1 MVAQP
6 EWTTAMTRRAVR
18 ARFDTRIAIYL
29 LCNLLAMAIGA
40 IVVQFGG
47 QEGDGDSVLTGT
59 GLSIIAAGVTGL
71 VMIGYIIVT
80 DTVRNQIIV
89 LQNFGIRD
97 YFDSNT
103 TAIRGEYAA
112 RLNGRNRQIDVLGLG
127 LSHLRQDFGRQ
138 LESWATYGTVR
149 ILLIDPSFPS
159 DEFTLAAQRDMEER
173 EPPGSIRGEVSEWLT
188 ETRQLRRDHPKT
200 FQVRLYRCTPT
211 ITMVRVGKEAFWSPY
226 LMHRRSSS
234 TPTMLVHQGGLLF
247 DVVTDHFEEI
257 WSSDRLSRDA
267 DLEATSDP
275 ASRGSLD

>member
-1 MVAQP
+1 
-6 EWTTAMTRRAVR
+6 MTRRPVR
-18 ARFDTRIAIYL
+18 ARVDTRTAIYL
-29 LCNLLAMAIGA
+29 LCNLLAMAVGA
-40 IVVQFGG
+40 IVVQLGG
-47 QEGDGDSVLTGT
+47 HGEQSSSVVTGT

-71 VMIGYIIVT
+71 VMVGYIIVT
-80 DTVRNQIIV
+80 DTVRNQITV

-112 RLNGRNRQIDVLGLG
+112 RLNGRNRKIDVLGLG

-138 LESWATYGTVR
+138 LESWATYGSVR
-149 ILLIDPSFPS
+149 ILLLDPSFPTT
-159 DEFTLAAQRDMEER
+159 EFAVADQRDIEER
-173 EPPGSIRGEVSEWLT
+173 EPPGSIKGEVREWLR
-188 ETRQLRRDHPKT
+188 ETSQLRRDHPES
-200 FQVRLYRCTPT
+200 FQLRLYRCTPT

-257 WSSDRLSRDA
+257 WSSDKLSRKAEKEISSDTV
-267 DLEATSDP
+267 DRSGVEPPATPSTIE
-275 ASRGSLD
+275 